1 MGEQCLSF
9 CPADFPLNPAADLT
23 MTSTRLLSLL
33 LVGAS
38 LGDLRAAES
47 AVIAPP
53 PFAAPLQW
61 TTSDALVRPVSDAR
75 GIVSVK
81 DPSIVRYNDRWH
93 ITMTAGISMRPRPTP
108 MGTGAWFT

>member
-1 MGEQCLSF
+1 MKS
-9 CPADFPLNPAADLT
+9 
-23 MTSTRLLSLL
+23 TSLLSLL

-38 LGDLRAAES
+38 WSALRAAEP
-47 AVIAPP
+47 AVAAPQ

-61 TTSDALVRPVSDAR
+61 TTSDALVRPAADGR

-93 ITMTAGISMRPRPTP
+93 LYATTANTK
-108 MGTGAWFT
+108 GAWGMVYLRSTRLLA